1 MTWNWTMT
9 DARETEQQA
18 ASETGGSEAGGSAAP
33 EAADALSA
41 AQAEAAGFKDKLLRT
56 LAEMENLR
64 KRTEREVADARQYG
78 IAAFARDIL
87 GVADNFRRALEHAG
101 AEMRQGADPGVT
113 ALLEGV
119 DLTERE
125 LLKALEKNGVKK
137 IEPLGEK
144 FNPNF
149 HQAIYEV
156 PDPKVPAG
164 HVAQVV
170 QAGYTIGERVLRPAM
185 VGVSKG
191 DAKVSPADD
200 AVNDTK
206 SA

>member
-1 MTWNWTMT
+1 MTET
-9 DARETEQQA
+9 RETDPATAPDA
-18 ASETGGSEAGGSAAP
+18 ADPATAP
-33 EAADALSA
+33 EANDPLAA

-87 GVADNFRRALEHAG
+87 GVADNFRRALDAAGPELRAG
-101 AEMRQGADPGVT
+101 ADQAVKS
-113 ALLEGV
+113 LIEGV

-125 LLKALEKNGVKK
+125 LQKTLDKNGVKK

-149 HQAIYEV
+149 HQAMYEV
-156 PDPKVPAG
+156 PDPNVPAG

-170 QAGYTIGERVLRPAM
+170 QAGYTIGDRVLRPAM
-185 VGVSKG
+185 VGISKG
-191 DAKVSPADD
+191 AAKTAPVDAP
-200 AVNDTK
+200 VNDN
-206 SA
+206 